1 MIAYPSGQDGAI
13 LPARDCPFCS
23 HNNIS
28 PNSKRM
34 PKVFYSR
41 SIKKQHKKENLTNIQ
56 PSWPRAWSMIYICCF
71 SDERD
76 TRSMIG
82 ISSQLALKR
91 LSVDYRSH
99 VVTQMPLQSLV
110 IGRKLEWQFLTNGT
124 RNLNQL
130 QFAMF
135 LSPSLTLMSNSSS
148 AWCCS
153 SDWFSGGL
161 LRNET
166 SIIFKGRTNQ
176 FLLWH
181 QLYVKRHFPAIG
193 FVSCPASLSQ
203 KFLSFPAFIKQLYQ
217 DVRGWGI
224 SYYNLHIWE

>member
-1 MIAYPSGQDGAI
+1 MRSSWKWETIPLLTPHSQRLPFATKVTDIISCQASRAGKMNQILRRDCLPERPRWSHTARSE
-13 LPARDCPFCS
+13 LPALF
-23 HNNIS
+23 
-28 PNSKRM
+28 
-34 PKVFYSR
+34 
-41 SIKKQHKKENLTNIQ
+41 
-56 PSWPRAWSMIYICCF
+56 
-71 SDERD
+71 
-76 TRSMIG
+76 
-82 ISSQLALKR
+82 
-91 LSVDYRSH
+91 
-99 VVTQMPLQSLV
+99 LQ
-110 IGRKLEWQFLTNGT
+110 KHECQFLTNRT

-135 LSPSLTLMSNSSS
+135 LSPSDTLMSNSSS

-181 QLYVKRHFPAIG
+181 QLHVKGQFPAIG

-217 DVRGWGI
+217 DVWGWGI